1 MSGGEGASEQEKLS
15 SAAFEVI
22 RKAVDLDSQLV
33 NPNDVFSHRSELI
46 ALYTKGLELLISSL
60 EHADEDDPSSRA
72 LAQRVLRNHRTVTE
86 LAVGLS
92 IAALAAYA
100 VLKTIKRE
108 TV

>member
-1 MSGGEGASEQEKLS
+1 MNINCEMARDLLPMFKDKCLS
-15 SAAFEVI
+15 
-22 RKAVDLDSQLV
+22 
-33 NPNDVFSHRSELI
+33 
-46 ALYTKGLELLISSL
+46 
-60 EHADEDDPSSRA
+60 PSSDKALREHLKTCPACRRYLHEYRA
-72 LAQRVLRNHRTVTE
+72 RQKDDILEPAGDFSEIARRMRNHRTVTE